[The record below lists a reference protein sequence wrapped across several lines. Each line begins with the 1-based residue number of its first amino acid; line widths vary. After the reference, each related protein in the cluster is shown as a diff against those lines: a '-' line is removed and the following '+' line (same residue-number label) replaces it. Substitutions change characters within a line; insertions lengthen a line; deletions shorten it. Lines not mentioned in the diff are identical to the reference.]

1 MAKPSWL
8 SITPMSGSGDG
19 TLSNSASEHTG
30 RVARHGK
37 VTVTGTGVPE
47 PATYDVSQAP
57 KKEFA
62 SFNNGSS
69 MSADKNG
76 GTITISGKS
85 NSFKLTFSWVG
96 EVGDVEIPGKYQAN
110 GVNVNNGSEILGDPG
125 ATAQFAFSLPLE
137 IPKNDTTSEVTRT
150 LKVVAHGGQSAQIS
164 IVQAEGDPRISVS
177 PQMTTLTQ
185 AGTAVSVAVKSN
197 TTWTVS

>member
-8 SITPMSGSGDG
+8 NVTPTKGSGDDNI
-19 TLSNSASEHTG
+19 SNSAPEHTG
-30 RVARHGK
+30 RVARHGT
-37 VTVTGTGVPE
+37 VTVTGTGVTQ
-47 PATYDVSQAP
+47 PATYQVTQSPKEEFVS
-57 KKEFA
+57 FD
-62 SFNNGSS
+62 NGSS

-76 GTITISGKS
+76 GNITIAGKS
-85 NSFKLTFSWVG
+85 NSSKLTFSWVG
-96 EVGDVEIPGKYQAN
+96 EAGGVEIPQKYQAN
-110 GVNVNNGSEILGDPG
+110 GVQVDNGSQLLGDPG

-150 LKVVAHGGQSAQIS
+150 LKVSAQGGQSVQIS

-177 PQMTTLTQ
+177 PTMITLTQ
-185 AGTAVSVAVKSN
+185 KGAAVSVAVKSN